1 MAMTT
6 NGLSSKLIRSF
17 SRRVNSS
24 TTLTTPR
31 FRSAQR
37 TTINTT
43 TTTILQPPTPPPP
56 TSQSPNIAVTDD
68 ARDSIFD
75 FEDTKGLFSSVTT
88 GKLIRSAANLNLAAV
103 EPVVDMGV
111 WVMRSRVMQ
120 VGLLREVVLGSIK
133 HTSYEHFVAGADLEE
148 TGRTVKKLW
157 ESGLRGMLDYGLEHT
172 VDNESCDKNA
182 LQFIKTVE
190 STQSLPPSSVSFVV
204 VKITAICP
212 ISLLKRVSDLLR
224 WEYKNP
230 TSTNLPWKLKTLP
243 IFSESSPFYHTLQKP
258 SPLTAEEEHDLELAH
273 QRLINIC
280 NKSIECNVP
289 VVIDAEDTS
298 IQPGIDYFTYSTA
311 VMYNKGQK
319 PLIFGTIQAY
329 LKDAGERLV
338 EAKKAADKMGL
349 PVGFKLVRG
358 AYMWSESQ
366 LANSL
371 GVESP
376 IHNSINETHNCYN
389 GCASFMLDEI
399 SNGAGGLILAT
410 HNLESG
416 KLAAQ
421 KARDLGIG
429 KDSEKLEF
437 ASLYGMAEAMTFGLR
452 NAGFGVSK
460 YLPFGPVDQ
469 IMPYLLRR
477 AEENKGLLSSSN
489 LDRQLM
495 MKELK
500 RRMKA
505 YFGQGLVET
514 ENQFKSQAGSVVKLN

>member
-1 MAMTT
+1 M
-6 NGLSSKLIRSF
+6 
-17 SRRVNSS
+17 
-24 TTLTTPR
+24 
-31 FRSAQR
+31 
-37 TTINTT
+37 
-43 TTTILQPPTPPPP
+43 
-56 TSQSPNIAVTDD
+56 
-68 ARDSIFD
+68 
-75 FEDTKGLFSSVTT
+75 
-88 GKLIRSAANLNLAAV
+88 
-103 EPVVDMGV
+103 EPVVDMGM

-120 VGLLREVVLGSIK
+120 VSLLREIVLGTIK

-182 LQFIKTVE
+182 LQFIET
-190 STQSLPPSSVSFVV
+190 VSFVV

-230 TSTNLPWKLKTLP
+230 TSTNLSWKLKTLP
-243 IFSESSPFYHTLQKP
+243 IFSESSPFYHTLLKP
-258 SPLTAEEEHDLELAH
+258 SPLAVEEEHDLELAH

-298 IQPGIDYFTYSTA
+298 IQPGIDYFTYSAA
-311 VMYNKGQK
+311 VMCNKDQK
-319 PLIFGTIQAY
+319 PLVFGTIQAY
-329 LKDAGERLV
+329 LKDAGQRLL
-338 EAKKAADKMGL
+338 ETKKAADKMGL
-349 PVGFKLVRG
+349 PIGFKLVRG

-366 LANSL
+366 LAKSL

-389 GCASFMLDEI
+389 NCASFMLDEV
-399 SNGAGGLILAT
+399 SNGPGGLILAT

-416 KLAAQ
+416 KVFNFN
-421 KARDLGIG
+421 ARDLGIG
-429 KDSEKLEF
+429 KASEKLEF

-505 YFGQGLVET
+505 YVGQGLEET

>member
-6 NGLSSKLIRSF
+6 NGPSAKLIRSF
-17 SRRVNSS
+17 VRRVKSSSS
-24 TTLTTPR
+24 TTTTPR
-31 FRSAQR
+31 FRFAQR

-43 TTTILQPPTPPPP
+43 STIFPTPPPSTP
-56 TSQSPNIAVTDD
+56 APPSSTVVADHV
-68 ARDSIFD
+68 RESIFD

-88 GKLIRSAANLNLAAV
+88 GKLMRSAANLNLAAV

-111 WVMRSRVMQ
+111 WVMKSRLMQ
-120 VGLLREVVLGSIK
+120 VGLLREIVMGAIK
-133 HTSYEHFVAGADLEE
+133 HTSYEHFVAGADTEE

-157 ESGLRGMLDYGLEHT
+157 ESGLRGMLDYGLEHAI
-172 VDNESCDKNA
+172 DNESCDINA
-182 LQFIKTVE
+182 QEFIKTVE

-224 WEYKNP
+224 WEYKNS

-243 IFSESSPFYHTLQKP
+243 IFSESSPFYHTLEKP
-258 SPLTAEEEHDLELAH
+258 SPLTPEEEHDLDLAH
-273 QRLINIC
+273 QRLVKIC
-280 NKSIECNVP
+280 NKSIESNVP

-298 IQPGIDYFTYSTA
+298 IQPGIDYFTYSAA

-329 LKDAGERLV
+329 LKDAGERLY
-338 EAKKAADKMGL
+338 ATKKAADQMGL

-358 AYMWSESQ
+358 AYMSSESQ

-371 GVESP
+371 NVESP
-376 IHNSINETHNCYN
+376 IHNSIGDTHKCYN
-389 GCASFMLDEI
+389 DCASFMLDEV

-410 HNLESG
+410 HNLDSG
-416 KLAAQ
+416 NLAAQ
-421 KARDLGIG
+421 KARDLGIS

-500 RRMKA
+500 RRMKS
-505 YFGQGLVET
+505 YVGQGLVDT
-514 ENQFKSQAGSVVKLN
+514 GSRFKPEAGSIVKLN

>member
-17 SRRVNSS
+17 VHRVKSSPS
-24 TTLTTPR
+24 TTNTTPR
-31 FRSAQR
+31 FRRAQR

-43 TTTILQPPTPPPP
+43 STIFPTPPPP
-56 TSQSPNIAVTDD
+56 TPPPTAAVATDD

-88 GKLIRSAANLNLAAV
+88 GKLLRSSANLNLAAV
-103 EPVVDMGV
+103 EPVVDMGI
-111 WVMRSRVMQ
+111 WVMKSRLMQ
-120 VGLLREVVLGSIK
+120 VGLLREIVLGAIK
-133 HTSYEHFVAGADLEE
+133 HTSYEHFVAGADTEE

-157 ESGLRGMLDYGLEHT
+157 ESGLRGMLDYGLEHAI
-172 VDNESCDKNA
+172 DNESCDINA
-182 LQFIKTVE
+182 QEFIKTVE

-224 WEYKNP
+224 WEFKNP
-230 TSTNLPWKLKTLP
+230 SSTNLPWKLKTLP
-243 IFSESSPFYHTLQKP
+243 IFSESSPFYHTLEKP
-258 SPLTAEEEHDLELAH
+258 SPLTPEEEHDLELAH
-273 QRLINIC
+273 QRLVNIC
-280 NKSIECNVP
+280 NKSIESNVP

-298 IQPGIDYFTYSTA
+298 IQPGIDYFTYSAA
-311 VMYNKGQK
+311 VIYNNGEK

-329 LKDAGERLV
+329 LKDAGERLY
-338 EAKKAADKMGL
+338 ATKKAADQMGL

-358 AYMWSESQ
+358 AYMSSESQ
-366 LANSL
+366 LAHSF

-376 IHNSINETHNCYN
+376 IHNTINDTHKCYN
-389 GCASFMLDEI
+389 DCASWMLDEV
-399 SNGAGGLILAT
+399 SNGPGGLILAT

-421 KARDLGIG
+421 KARDLGIT
-429 KDSEKLEF
+429 KNSEKLEF

-500 RRMKA
+500 RRMKG
-505 YFGQGLVET
+505 YVGQGFVDS
-514 ENQFKSQAGSVVKLN
+514 ENRFKSEAGSIVKLN

>member
-6 NGLSSKLIRSF
+6 NGSSSKLIRSF
-17 SRRVNSS
+17 VHRVKSS
-24 TTLTTPR
+24 PATTLTTPR

-43 TTTILQPPTPPPP
+43 ATTIFPTPPPTPP
-56 TSQSPNIAVTDD
+56 TSTVVPDHSRD
-68 ARDSIFD
+68 AIFD

-88 GKLIRSAANLNLAAV
+88 GKLLRSAANLNLAAV

-111 WVMRSRVMQ
+111 WVMKSRLMQ
-120 VGLLREVVLGSIK
+120 VGLFREIVLGVIK
-133 HTSYEHFVAGADLEE
+133 HTSYEHFVAGADTEE

-157 ESGLRGMLDYGLEHT
+157 ESGLRGMLDYGLEHAI
-172 VDNESCDKNA
+172 DNESCDINT
-182 LQFIKTVE
+182 QEFIKTVE

-224 WEYKNP
+224 WEYKNSS
-230 TSTNLPWKLKTLP
+230 STNLPWKLKTLP
-243 IFSESSPFYHTLQKP
+243 IFSESSPFYHTLEKP
-258 SPLTAEEEHDLELAH
+258 SPLTPEEEHDLELAH
-273 QRLINIC
+273 QRLVKIC
-280 NKSIECNVP
+280 NKSIESKVP

-298 IQPGIDYFTYSTA
+298 IQPGIDYFTYSAA
-311 VMYNKGQK
+311 VMYNNGEK

-329 LKDAGERLV
+329 LKDAGERLY
-338 EAKKAADKMGL
+338 ATKKAADQMGL

-358 AYMWSESQ
+358 AYMSSEAQ

-371 GVESP
+371 NVESP
-376 IHNSINETHNCYN
+376 IHNSIIDTHNCYN
-389 GCASFMLDEI
+389 DCASFMLDEV
-399 SNGAGGLILAT
+399 SNGPGGLILAT

-421 KARDLGIG
+421 KARNLGIG

-500 RRMKA
+500 RRMKG
-505 YFGQGLVET
+505 YVGQGFEDS
-514 ENQFKSQAGSVVKLN
+514 ERSFKSDAGSIVKLN